1 MKTNKLSALFF
12 LFFFLFSGC
21 NNDFEISSPK
31 NDSSP
36 KNAKLKRISSI
47 HLGFS
52 KEEISFKLFVTNSK
66 TIWYVT
72 SNYEY
77 DNLGRIS
84 KVSQPM
90 YEDGKINGVISYSIY
105 TYNDKNQLEKIA
117 YYNANLYA
125 GFLNLQSESYSYD
138 DNGNKIKTLI
148 EYPRINQMDSVLF
161 FYENDRL
168 VRENHYDSGIFFNGD
183 TAYTG
188 LITYIEYEY
197 DHEGNL
203 IKETHF
209 SGTDNN
215 PYNFCLHS
223 YQNGLIVKTEI
234 FVFSNNQKIR
244 EIRRY
249 YDDNDNLT
257 YIESQELSLLSSALS
272 YISKYE
278 YY

>member
-1 MKTNKLSALFF
+1 MKTNKLLILFI
-12 LFFFLFSGC
+12 LNYILFSGC
-21 NNDFEISSPK
+21 NNDFDISSPK
-31 NDSSP
+31 NVSFP

-47 HLGFS
+47 YLGFS
-52 KEEISFKLFVTNSK
+52 KDEISYKPFVTNSK
-66 TIWYVT
+66 TTWYVS

-90 YEDGKINGVISYSIY
+90 YEDGIINGIISYSIY
-105 TYNDKNQLEKIA
+105 TYNAKNQLEKID

-125 GFLNLQSESYSYD
+125 GFLNLHSETYSYD
-138 DNGNKIKTLI
+138 EKGNRIKTLI
-148 EYPRINQMDSVLF
+148 EYPQINRMDSVLY

-168 VRENHYDSGIFFNGD
+168 VRENHYDSGVFFNGD

-188 LITYIEYEY
+188 LITYIKYEY
-197 DHEGNL
+197 DHEGIL
-203 IKETHF
+203 IKETYY

-215 PYNFCLHS
+215 PYSFSLHS
-223 YQNGLIVKTEI
+223 YQNRLNVKTEI
-234 FVFSNNQKIR
+234 FIFSNNQKVR

-278 YY
+278 Y